1 MDFRKFS
8 KNYEQS
14 LFFDEYNFGITG
26 ESNVIFGIESYIPRS
41 ISFNGTV
48 NLFGGSMNP
57 FEFNIR
63 LQGLENYI
71 ESIFG
76 IDAPLNFEK
85 LVQNFKFIY
94 DKVKSF
100 IDIDE
105 GKILRGV
112 HGLHNCLKL
121 KKSYGN
127 HNF

>member
-14 LFFDEYNFGITG
+14 LFFDEYNFGVTG
-26 ESNVIFGIESYIPRS
+26 EANVIFGTESYIPRS
-41 ISFNGTV
+41 FSFNGTV

-63 LQGLENYI
+63 MQGLEKYI

-94 DKVKSF
+94 DKIKSF

-105 GKILRGV
+105 GKIS
-112 HGLHNCLKL
+112 LH
-121 KKSYGN
+121 
-127 HNF
+127 